1 VTDAPPILPRTCGD
15 GTTPLSAAFVALVAQ
30 CLAKNPAQRPSTSAL
45 LASPFFRG
53 ARGPAYLAKTVLRAL
68 PPLAARQ
75 ERRRLPSAHPTR
87 HSVGSWDFLPGSPTA
102 TADGR
107 WRSSIHSWASPRGS
121 RTHSRAVSTD
131 NVAEVDD
138 AELDDA
144 EVDDTPQ
151 ITASPSAT
159 PLAEEV
165 DPLDTPPML
174 ATDPVIVGGAP
185 TPPAALLP
193 PPAMPELSSSPATSA
208 SSSLA
213 TPSSSPAS
221 ATRPSVW
228 QKLRRKSSIQ
238 RLSTSVPEAKP
249 AGITKLLTRTLS
261 RK

>member
-1 VTDAPPILPRTCGD
+1 M
-15 GTTPLSAAFVALVAQ
+15 
-30 CLAKNPAQRPSTSAL
+30 
-45 LASPFFRG
+45 
-53 ARGPAYLAKTVLRAL
+53 
-68 PPLAARQ
+68 
-75 ERRRLPSAHPTR
+75 
-87 HSVGSWDFLPGSPTA
+87 
-102 TADGR
+102 
-107 WRSSIHSWASPRGS
+107 
-121 RTHSRAVSTD
+121 
-131 NVAEVDD
+131 DD